1 MLLLFDKALMEDS
14 LLDLWLQ
21 AWKAHPDESLAQ
33 SAEDLSAPTPP
44 LTPGPANQEELE
56 SLQTKLASLISPF
69 SAEKPAA
76 GQIRMFSSTVID
88 AGRPYCVALLKVE
101 NTRILLAPLSRF
113 SVPATEYELQLAE
126 PADSRGTPNVINLRQ
141 AVWVEQEAL
150 KKTWDAGQLS
160 PQQCMDSLTI
170 LDEYQASRQPGP
182 EFLGRVGARFTGR
195 ASDPRRLYE
204 EQEARLLQALSGER
218 VVVRSNLVDLASL
231 LAAAHQADETGIRL
245 VADDTV
251 RSAPVAIVEVP
262 AHGALIDFVWN
273 EEENTVYLQV
283 FDSEGNFSDTLN
295 GCLLLSADGTR
306 LAAIQG
312 HGGTLDALPRGG
324 LRLASPDGTALDL
337 RPLHR

>member
-1 MLLLFDKALMEDS
+1 
-14 LLDLWLQ
+14 
-21 AWKAHPDESLAQ
+21 
-33 SAEDLSAPTPP
+33 
-44 LTPGPANQEELE
+44 
-56 SLQTKLASLISPF
+56 
-69 SAEKPAA
+69 
-76 GQIRMFSSTVID
+76 
-88 AGRPYCVALLKVE
+88 
-101 NTRILLAPLSRF
+101 
-113 SVPATEYELQLAE
+113 
-126 PADSRGTPNVINLRQ
+126 
-141 AVWVEQEAL
+141 
-150 KKTWDAGQLS
+150 
-160 PQQCMDSLTI
+160 
-170 LDEYQASRQPGP
+170 
-182 EFLGRVGARFTGR
+182 
-195 ASDPRRLYE
+195 
-204 EQEARLLQALSGER
+204 
-218 VVVRSNLVDLASL
+218 VRSNLVDLASL